1 MRRPQRGEG
10 RASISTWNLGGR
22 GAEKREEREE
32 GGGRRGR
39 GRGAQAL
46 PFASVIIVISFE
58 FDYGQKRI
66 RGNRKETCKSLGNDG
81 MGGICRVQ
89 HARWVHCHAVWGGSS
104 RSRQQT
110 TELFEVQKTS
120 TSSRQGGP
128 SRASE
133 SARCSHRGWG
143 PGSFSRVSQNDSSV
157 PRDLRVLEQHFIA
170 RTFPKPRMGLPCL
183 REFLHCPLWWFR
195 SFFNFIEL
203 CLTTTQALTGI

>member
-110 TELFEVQKTS
+110 TELFEVQKTGPLPADKGAHPEQVKELGAHIEAAVQVAFRECPKTTVQYLETFVYWNSISLRGHFQSHVWGCRVCASFCIVLCGGFALSS
-120 TSSRQGGP
+120 TLSSY
-128 SRASE
+128 
-133 SARCSHRGWG
+133 
-143 PGSFSRVSQNDSSV
+143 VSLQ
-157 PRDLRVLEQHFIA
+157 
-170 RTFPKPRMGLPCL
+170 PKP
-183 REFLHCPLWWFR
+183 
-195 SFFNFIEL
+195 
-203 CLTTTQALTGI
+203 

>member
-81 MGGICRVQ
+81 MGGSVEYNMQDGFTVMLCGGVLPEVASKRPNSLKSKRLPLPADKGAHPEQVKALGAHIEAGVQVAFRECPKTTVQYLETFVYWNSISLRGHFQSHVWGCRVV
-89 HARWVHCHAVWGGSS
+89 ASFCIVLCGGFALSS
-104 RSRQQT
+104 T
-110 TELFEVQKTS
+110 L
-120 TSSRQGGP
+120 SSY
-128 SRASE
+128 
-133 SARCSHRGWG
+133 
-143 PGSFSRVSQNDSSV
+143 VSLQ
-157 PRDLRVLEQHFIA
+157 
-170 RTFPKPRMGLPCL
+170 PKP
-183 REFLHCPLWWFR
+183 
-195 SFFNFIEL
+195 
-203 CLTTTQALTGI
+203 